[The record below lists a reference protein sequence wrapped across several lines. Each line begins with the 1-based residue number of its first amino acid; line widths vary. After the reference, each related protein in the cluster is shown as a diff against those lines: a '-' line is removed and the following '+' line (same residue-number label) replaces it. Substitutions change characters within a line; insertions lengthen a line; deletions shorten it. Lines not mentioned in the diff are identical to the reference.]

1 MSSASL
7 KSSDPLPPTEAI
19 EGSRSAL
26 DCPDFLELL
35 GDLSDAISV
44 ITVVHRSLE
53 AKEIAEAGDEEVAL
67 RHGLALL
74 RAAYSALD
82 MASLRLG

>member
-1 MSSASL
+1 MTSASL
-7 KSSDPLPPTEAI
+7 KSSEPGPPTEATA
-19 EGSRSAL
+19 GSAA
-26 DCPDFLELL
+26 DCPDFLQLL

-44 ITVVHRSLE
+44 ITVVHHSLE
-53 AKEIAEAGDEEVAL
+53 AKEIAEVGDEEVAL

-82 MASLRLG
+82 MASLRLR